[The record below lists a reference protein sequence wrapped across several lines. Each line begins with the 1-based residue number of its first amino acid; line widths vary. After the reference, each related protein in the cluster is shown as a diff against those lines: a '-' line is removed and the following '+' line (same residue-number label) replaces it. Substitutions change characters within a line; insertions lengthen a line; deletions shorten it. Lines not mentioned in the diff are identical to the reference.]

1 MDSIHILKPE
11 SFPPLLSEI
20 TDPPKKLFI
29 KGEFPLAE
37 KYLTVVGT
45 RKPSSYG
52 KEAVKTLIAGLRGL
66 PVAIVSGL
74 ALGTDALAH
83 EAALLNNIPTVSVP
97 GSGLGE
103 KVLYPSANRE
113 LAKRILQAG
122 GCLLSEFE
130 ENFKAADFSF
140 PQRNRI
146 MAGLSQAT
154 LVIEAEKK
162 SGTLITSK
170 FATEYNRDVLAVPGS
185 IFSTL
190 SEGPNMLIRLGATP
204 ITTAEEL
211 RQAIGFKEKE
221 NAKQNS
227 FSSDSARR
235 KELSAEEI
243 KIIDLLS
250 APMPR
255 DELIDSLDMS
265 ISRAQTLIG
274 ILEIKGVITESG
286 GEIRL
291 L

>member
-1 MDSIHILKPE
+1 MDSIHKLSAE

-20 TDPPKKLFI
+20 TDPPDRLFI

-52 KEAVKTLIAGLRGL
+52 KDAVKTLIAGLRGL

-83 EAALLNNIPTVSVP
+83 EAALENNILTVAVP
-97 GSGLGE
+97 GSGLSD
-103 KVLYPSANRE
+103 KVLYPAANRE

-130 ENFKAADFSF
+130 PNFKATDFSF

-146 MAGLSQAT
+146 MAGLSHAT
-154 LVIEAEKK
+154 LVIEAQMK

-170 FATEYNRDVLAVPGS
+170 FATEYNRDIFAVPGS

-190 SEGPNMLIRLGATP
+190 SEGPHMLIRLGATP
-204 ITTAEEL
+204 ITTGEEL
-211 RQAIGFKEKE
+211 RLALGFKNEEKRTKKI
-221 NAKQNS
+221 NVADLS
-227 FSSDSARR
+227 
-235 KELSAEEI
+235 KEELVVVT
-243 KIIDLLS
+243 LLS
-250 APMPR
+250 SPLPR
-255 DELIDSLDMS
+255 DELVDALDMS
-265 ISRAQTLIG
+265 VASAQALLG
-274 ILEIKGVITESG
+274 AMEIKEIITEQG
-286 GEIRL
+286 GEMRL
-291 L
+291 I

>member
-1 MDSIHILKPE
+1 VDSIHKLSAE

-20 TDPPKKLFI
+20 TDPPDRLFI

-52 KEAVKTLIAGLRGL
+52 KDAVKTLIAGLRGL

-83 EAALLNNIPTVSVP
+83 EAALENNILTVAVP
-97 GSGLGE
+97 GSGLSD
-103 KVLYPSANRE
+103 KVLYPAANRE

-130 ENFKAADFSF
+130 PNFKATDFSF

-146 MAGLSQAT
+146 MAGLSHAT
-154 LVIEAEKK
+154 LVIEAQMK

-170 FATEYNRDVLAVPGS
+170 FATEYNRDIFAVPGS

-190 SEGPNMLIRLGATP
+190 SEGPHMLIRLGATP
-204 ITTAEEL
+204 ITTGEEL
-211 RQAIGFKEKE
+211 RLALGFKNEEKRTKKI
-221 NAKQNS
+221 NVADLS
-227 FSSDSARR
+227 
-235 KELSAEEI
+235 KEELVVVT
-243 KIIDLLS
+243 LLS
-250 APMPR
+250 SPLPR
-255 DELIDSLDMS
+255 DELVDALDMS
-265 ISRAQTLIG
+265 VASAQALLG
-274 ILEIKGVITESG
+274 AMEIKEIITEQG
-286 GEIRL
+286 GEMRL
-291 L
+291 I